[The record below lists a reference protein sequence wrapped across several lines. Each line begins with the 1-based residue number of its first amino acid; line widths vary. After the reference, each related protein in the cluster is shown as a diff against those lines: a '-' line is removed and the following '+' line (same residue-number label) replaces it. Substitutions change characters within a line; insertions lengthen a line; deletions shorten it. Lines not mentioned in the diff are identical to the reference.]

1 MSEKKKIAVTYL
13 ISFTLVAALVV
24 GVIFMIKAIQEN
36 DNQRAREEYRKQV
49 ESRKATPEYQETMQK
64 AAEEALSKLEKMREE
79 NKKSFDAVRKQS
91 ELRYQALGIQDE
103 LTQWKKEIKIAADDS
118 KDFAINKNWI
128 ETKLQVILSAA
139 EDLMQENIKNMKDLF
154 SSSPLEEKT
163 VSQIINSYIKSSDDA
178 KEAGNQLREMY
189 IEATKNDNLSREDA
203 TRING
208 QADIFS
214 EKFIVQFPEPE
225 A

>member
-36 DNQRAREEYRKQV
+36 DNQRAWEEYRKQV

-64 AAEEALSKLEKMREE
+64 AVEEALSKLEKMREE

-103 LTQWKKEIKIAADDS
+103 LTQWKKEIKIAADDF

-163 VSQIINSYIKSSDDA
+163 VS
-178 KEAGNQLREMY
+178 
-189 IEATKNDNLSREDA
+189 
-203 TRING
+203 
-208 QADIFS
+208 
-214 EKFIVQFPEPE
+214 
-225 A
+225 

>member
-178 KEAGNQLREMY
+178 KEAGNQLRDMY
-189 IEATKNDNLSREDA
+189 IEATKNDNLS
-203 TRING
+203 
-208 QADIFS
+208 
-214 EKFIVQFPEPE
+214 
-225 A
+225 